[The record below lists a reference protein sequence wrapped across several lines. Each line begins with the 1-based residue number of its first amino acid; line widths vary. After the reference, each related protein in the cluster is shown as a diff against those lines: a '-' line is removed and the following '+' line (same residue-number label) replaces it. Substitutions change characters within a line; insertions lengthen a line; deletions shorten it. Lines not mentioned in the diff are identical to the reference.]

1 MTKIPNPSL
10 FHPSPQWGEGEGEGQ
25 FWSLKNW
32 DFGFVSKLE
41 IRN

>member
-10 FHPSPQWGEGEGEGQ
+10 FHPSPQWGEGEEQ